1 MNHSGPK
8 KSSLIFEGLN
18 DVSIITSEFI
28 AWECFCFLQF
38 FHCLQETNHGGNGL
52 IHRLWN
58 YPFSGANSSSKRPI
72 SMDFSDMYNHHTHH
86 PDPCYAQGVHNHRH
100 VHQTQHHSYHQQLP
114 QPQQHHHHC
123 LQNSLHISDVW
134 FYKYKFVFIQFV
146 SSFFTVVISL
156 SSVRQ
161 KNFHVVPH
169 GGVIWN

>member
-86 PDPCYAQGVHNHRH
+86 PDPCYAQGVHDHRQNNLH
-100 VHQTQHHSYHQQLP
+100 V
-114 QPQQHHHHC
+114 
-123 LQNSLHISDVW
+123 SDVW
-134 FYKYKFVFIQFV
+134 FYKFKFIFIQFF
-146 SSFFTVVISL
+146 SSFFTMVVY
-156 SSVRQ
+156 SSSFRQ
-161 KNFHVVPH
+161 NFFHVVPH
-169 GGVIWN
+169 GGIIWN